1 MMIRTVFRST
11 LAAAGVL
18 AFACV
23 AQASIIPTGSTL
35 NLYLT
40 NFAGCADAE
49 CTSNLT
55 FGSTNTINNGAVT
68 ETTSEVSTGPTGAW
82 DIFSFTTTDGS
93 PIAGDINGNWQI
105 EMDYTLS
112 AAVNFD
118 QVVDQWVVGG
128 SPVTPTGSIGS
139 ICCASSTNPILP
151 GGAFYNS
158 GFSGALPAGLFTS
171 WDQIFVD
178 PYSFV
183 TSGGIPTDADE
194 FQFALH
200 FTLQSPVPEP
210 STWALMLLGFAG
222 LGAIGF
228 SRRRAALGRAAASA

>member
-1 MMIRTVFRST
+1 MSIRGYLVALT
-11 LAAAGVL
+11 AGCL
-18 AFACV
+18 LTS
-23 AQASIIPTGSTL
+23 ASAHANIIPTGSTL

-55 FGSTNTINNGAVT
+55 FGSTNTINNGEVT
-68 ETTSEVSTGPTGAW
+68 QTTSEVSTGPTGAW

-118 QVVDQWVVGG
+118 QVVNQWLVAG
-128 SPVTPTGSIGS
+128 SPVTPTGSIGG
-139 ICCASSTNPILP
+139 ICCAVSTNPILP
-151 GGAFYNS
+151 GGGFYGS
-158 GFSGALPAGLFTS
+158 GFTSPLPAGLSTS
-171 WDQIFVD
+171 WDQIYVD

-210 STWALMLLGFAG
+210 STWAMMALGFAG
-222 LGAIGF
+222 LGFAGY
-228 SRRRAALGRAAASA
+228 RRRAQSARVAA